1 MTWKHIP
8 TANHNKKEN
17 KVLVCNRRRQ
27 AFLFYVSGV
36 RREIFMPYIGLPVP
50 RKLLKL
56 WKNIQIHFF
65 HYCFA
70 KC

>member
-8 TANHNKKEN
+8 TANHNKTEN

-36 RREIFMPYIGLPVP
+36 AERFLYPTWGYQYHENYLSRGEIVI
-50 RKLLKL
+50 
-56 WKNIQIHFF
+56 FF
-65 HYCFA
+65 YYCFA
-70 KC
+70 MCLK